1 MAQQASAVVD
11 PGPSGPD
18 SPGVAQRRLILHPGP
33 APLGHSRHIPH
44 SCPAS
49 TRLWPARYGAAL
61 IRKQTDGARAGTG
74 VLTGR
79 GRRELIIG
87 RLSLWY
93 LSAPGLVDRCRT
105 YVARPA
111 ARPPVALGA
120 NSSRWFTTLRP
131 SFRGPRRK
139 GAGKRGFRVQELSK
153 SSGGGRPGLSVL
165 TPSLTVSVDVKQY

>member
-11 PGPSGPD
+11 PGPIGPD

-33 APLGHSRHIPH
+33 APLSHTHSRHIPH

-61 IRKQTDGARAGTG
+61 IRKQTDGTRAGTG

-87 RLSLWY
+87 RLSPWY
-93 LSAPGLVDRCRT
+93 LSAPAALTGAVLTSHGPPHALRSLSGQT
-105 YVARPA
+105 PA
-111 ARPPVALGA
+111 AGLPRYVLLSSAGLGGRVPE
-120 NSSRWFTTLRP
+120 SGIS
-131 SFRGPRRK
+131 
-139 GAGKRGFRVQELSK
+139 GFRSRVKVQEVA
-153 SSGGGRPGLSVL
+153 VL
-165 TPSLTVSVDVKQY
+165 DFPS

>member
-11 PGPSGPD
+11 PGPSGPN
-18 SPGVAQRRLILHPGP
+18 SPGVAQRRLILPPGP

-49 TRLWPARYGAAL
+49 TRLWPVRYGAAV

-87 RLSLWY
+87 RLSPWY
-93 LSAPGLVDRCRT
+93 LSAPAALTGAVRT
-105 YVARPA
+105 SHGPQHALRSLSGQTPA
-111 ARPPVALGA
+111 AGLPRYVLPSAGLGGRVPESA
-120 NSSRWFTTLRP
+120 ASE
-131 SFRGPRRK
+131 FRSCVK
-139 GAGKRGFRVQELSK
+139 VQEVAFL
-153 SSGGGRPGLSVL
+153 GFSVL
-165 TPSLTVSVDVKQY
+165 TPRLALRFPWT